1 MIEPLL
7 NIEHVT
13 KRFDGLTAVQ
23 DVSFSVPR
31 AAITAVI
38 GPNGAGKTTLFN
50 LISGFHRADQ
60 GRIVFAE
67 QEITNSSPEQVARI
81 GIIRTFQITRLF
93 RQMTALQN
101 VLVGFH
107 LSTRGNVL
115 AALLRRRWFREQ
127 DRCIEAEGRR
137 LLEIV
142 GLAGLA
148 DTLAANL
155 TGGQNRLLEVA
166 RALAAKP
173 KLLMLDEPAAGLN
186 ASETAE
192 LMRLVR
198 DVREQ
203 GMTVLLVEHDMKLV
217 MDLADEVQVLDF
229 GRRIAGGNPALV
241 QSHPAVIEAYLGAGS
256 HPKEAYHA

>member
-7 NIEHVT
+7 NIEHLT

-50 LISGFHRADQ
+50 LISAFHRADD
-60 GRIVFAE
+60 GRIVFAG
-67 QEITNSSPEQVARI
+67 QVITNSSPERVARA
-81 GIIRTFQITRLF
+81 GVVRTFQIARLF

-107 LSTRGNVL
+107 LNTQGNVL
-115 AALLRRRWFREQ
+115 AALLGRRWYREQ
-127 DRCIEAEGRR
+127 DRRIQAEARR
-137 LLEIV
+137 LLGIV
-142 GLAGLA
+142 GLADLA

-173 KLLMLDEPAAGLN
+173 KLLMLDEPAAGLSS
-186 ASETAE
+186 SETAE
-192 LMRLVR
+192 LVRLVR
-198 DVREQ
+198 DVRKQ

-217 MDLADEVQVLDF
+217 MGLADEVQVLDF
-229 GRRIAGGNPALV
+229 GRRIAGGTPEFV
-241 QSHPAVIEAYLGAGS
+241 QSHPAVIEAYLGSGS
-256 HPKEAYHA
+256 RSKGADHA